1 MNITRSLLKPLLLIL
16 GLMAAGYFLLRRPSE
31 SVTVIN
37 PTDSGETRSAH
48 SERTLEIVTLLPRD
62 AIPAIDSPQFY
73 SAAEADVEYAPDELV
88 LGVSL
93 DGDSRAYSTALLS
106 RHEIV
111 NDIVGG
117 RVIAVTW

>member
-1 MNITRSLLKPLLLIL
+1 MGIL
-16 GLMAAGYFLLRRPSE
+16 AAGYFLLRRPTE
-31 SVTVIN
+31 SITVIN
-37 PTDSGETRSAH
+37 PTDSSETRTAP

-117 RVIAVTW
+117 HVIAVTW